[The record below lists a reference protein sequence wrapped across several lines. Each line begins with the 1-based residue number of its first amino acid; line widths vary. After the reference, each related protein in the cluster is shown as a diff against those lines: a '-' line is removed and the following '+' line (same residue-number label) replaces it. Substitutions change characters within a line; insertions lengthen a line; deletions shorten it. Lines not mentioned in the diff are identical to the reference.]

1 MDNPSNLMNSKRLA
15 TIAVLVALSVA
26 TNYAMISLYNVKFM
40 DFIVFVGGFCFGP
53 FAGAFIGIASW
64 MVYGTLN
71 PLGFSLHIW
80 VATMFSESVYGIVGA
95 LVRRSLSRDSL
106 DEYRKERFS
115 ACFFFGVLGMCL
127 TVVYDVITNV
137 VFGYV
142 NNWNVFFALIVG
154 FVPFGFVHMMSNA
167 VFFGLG
173 CVPTISAILKV
184 VGGEKN
190 GITEE

>member
-1 MDNPSNLMNSKRLA
+1 MSSKRLA
-15 TIAVLVALSVA
+15 TIAILVALSVA
-26 TNYAMISLYNVKFM
+26 TNYAMISLYNMKLM

-53 FAGAFIGIASW
+53 VAGAFIGIASW

-80 VATMFSESVYGIVGA
+80 LATMFSESIYGIVGA
-95 LVRRSLSRDSL
+95 LVRKSLNRDSL
-106 DEYRKERFS
+106 SEYRKERFS
-115 ACFFFGVLGMCL
+115 ACFFFGALGMSL
-127 TVVYDVITNV
+127 TVVYDVITNI

-142 NNWNVFFALIVG
+142 NNWNILFALIVG
-154 FVPFGFVHMMSNA
+154 FVPFGFVHMLSNA
-167 VFFGLG
+167 FFFGFG

-190 GITEE
+190 GVAEE